1 MTSQVRVTG
10 SNLAQVWND
19 FILLRYKDSWVK
31 TRKVFKRSMEGGYQ
45 NGWQRILGSQLTDSF
60 HNLVKTMDTFYR
72 KKSVGKTLDITLRY
86 SRT

>member
-1 MTSQVRVTG
+1 MTSQVRITG

-31 TRKVFKRSMEGGYQ
+31 TRKFFKRSMEGGYQ

-72 KKSVGKTLDITLRY
+72 KKSVGKTLDTTLRY